1 MNSKENYRQYI
12 HALPCAASLVLLI
25 QYLAFFYI
33 YKNSQ
38 QESLTRSIIYS
49 LGFFF
54 FFIFLAKV
62 QKVNFDLKNI
72 KYKKLTIIL
81 LLVFVILNLIN
92 TI

>member
-12 HALPCAASLVLLI
+12 HALPCAASFVLLI

-38 QESLTRSIIYS
+38 QESLTRSLIYS
-49 LGFFF
+49 LGFLIFS
-54 FFIFLAKV
+54 IFLAKV

-81 LLVFVILNLIN
+81 LLVFVVLNLIN

>member
-33 YKNSQ
+33 YKNTQ
-38 QESLTRSIIYS
+38 QESLKRSLIYS
-49 LGFFF
+49 LGFLIFS
-54 FFIFLAKV
+54 IFLAKV
-62 QKVNFDLKNI
+62 QKVNFDLKYI

-81 LLVFVILNLIN
+81 LLIFVILNLIN

>member
-49 LGFFF
+49 LGFLIFS
-54 FFIFLAKV
+54 IFLA
-62 QKVNFDLKNI
+62 KVNFDLKNI

-81 LLVFVILNLIN
+81 LLVFIVLNLIN

>member
-12 HALPCAASLVLLI
+12 LSLPFAASLVLLI

-33 YKNSQ
+33 YNNCQ
-38 QESLTRSIIYS
+38 QDSLKRSLIYS
-49 LGFFF
+49 IGFLIFS
-54 FFIFLAKV
+54 IFLAKV

-81 LLVFVILNLIN
+81 LLVFIVLNIIN

>member
-33 YKNSQ
+33 YKNNQ
-38 QESLTRSIIYS
+38 VESLKRSLVFSI
-49 LGFFF
+49 GFLIFS
-54 FFIFLAKV
+54 IFLAKV

-81 LLVFVILNLIN
+81 LLVFVVLNLIN

>member
-12 HALPCAASLVLLI
+12 LSLPFAASLVLLI

-33 YKNSQ
+33 YNNSQ
-38 QESLTRSIIYS
+38 QDSLKRSLIYS
-49 LGFFF
+49 IGFLIFS
-54 FFIFLAKV
+54 IFLAKV

-81 LLVFVILNLIN
+81 LLVFIVLNIIN

>member
-33 YKNSQ
+33 YKNNQ
-38 QESLTRSIIYS
+38 VESLKRSLVFSI
-49 LGFFF
+49 GFLIFS
-54 FFIFLAKV
+54 IFLAKV

-81 LLVFVILNLIN
+81 LLVFIVLNLIN

>member
-12 HALPCAASLVLLI
+12 QVLPCAASLVLLI

-33 YKNSQ
+33 YKHNQ
-38 QESLTRSIIYS
+38 VESLKRSLVFSI
-49 LGFFF
+49 GFLIFS
-54 FFIFLAKV
+54 IFLAKV

-81 LLVFVILNLIN
+81 LLVFIVLNLIN

>member
-12 HALPCAASLVLLI
+12 YVLPCSASLVLLI

-38 QESLTRSIIYS
+38 QESLTRSLIYS
-49 LGFFF
+49 LGFL
-54 FFIFLAKV
+54 IFSLFLSKV
-62 QKVNFDLKNI
+62 QKVDFNFKDI

-81 LLVFVILNLIN
+81 LLIFVILNLIN

>member
-12 HALPCAASLVLLI
+12 HVLPCAASLVLLI

-38 QESLTRSIIYS
+38 QESLKRSLIYS
-49 LGFFF
+49 LGFLIFS
-54 FFIFLAKV
+54 IFLAKV

-81 LLVFVILNLIN
+81 LLVFIVLNIIN

>member
-12 HALPCAASLVLLI
+12 HAIPCAASLVLLI

-38 QESLTRSIIYS
+38 QESLTRSLIYS
-49 LGFFF
+49 LGFLIFS
-54 FFIFLAKV
+54 IFLAKV

-72 KYKKLTIIL
+72 KHKKLTIIL
-81 LLVFVILNLIN
+81 LLVFIVLNIIN

>member
-1 MNSKENYRQYI
+1 MNSKENYKQYI
-12 HALPCAASLVLLI
+12 YVLPCAASLVLLI

-49 LGFFF
+49 LGFLIFS
-54 FFIFLAKV
+54 IFLAKV

-81 LLVFVILNLIN
+81 LLVFIVLNLIN

>member
-12 HALPCAASLVLLI
+12 HTLPCAASLVLLI

-38 QESLTRSIIYS
+38 QESLTRSLIFSI
-49 LGFFF
+49 GFLIFS
-54 FFIFLAKV
+54 IFLAKV
-62 QKVNFDLKNI
+62 QKVNFDLKDI

-81 LLVFVILNLIN
+81 LLVFIVLNIIN

>member
-25 QYLAFFYI
+25 QYFAFFYI
-33 YKNSQ
+33 YKR
-38 QESLTRSIIYS
+38 SLIYS
-49 LGFFF
+49 LGFLIFSM
-54 FFIFLAKV
+54 FLAKV
-62 QKVNFDLKNI
+62 QKVDFNFKDI

-81 LLVFVILNLIN
+81 LLVFVVLNLIN